1 MSELINTITLD
12 NPNLVVPM
20 ERASFY
26 QEQQEIFQKTW
37 KSTKA
42 VEVVNIFLFNEAGQ
56 FILQKRSSTK
66 AHNPNLIDKSVWWHI
81 VHGDSPHFT
90 VMLETVQEL
99 QVPSIVANNDE
110 DFRKIHKL
118 LKDHMATTAIVKYF
132 WTELV
137 FLNKIINEKEIAIGN
152 KTHLYIWV
160 YEWSVKNVDRE
171 AKGVL
176 FYSFKELEEELSQ
189 FPKIFTYDLHYYFNK
204 YKDYFRD
211 FINEIKK

>member
-1 MSELINTITLD
+1 
-12 NPNLVVPM
+12 
-20 ERASFY
+20 
-26 QEQQEIFQKTW
+26 
-37 KSTKA
+37 
-42 VEVVNIFLFNEAGQ
+42 
-56 FILQKRSSTK
+56 
-66 AHNPNLIDKSVWWHI
+66 
-81 VHGDSPHFT
+81 
-90 VMLETVQEL
+90 
-99 QVPSIVANNDE
+99 
-110 DFRKIHKL
+110 
-118 LKDHMATTAIVKYF
+118 MATTAIVKYF